1 MKVVKGFNFSKWL
14 QVDSQIYFCNI
25 MKPKVIEVAPAAT
38 HQVLDEISRNSCQD
52 KDKEEHSKYYDYDKY

>member
-1 MKVVKGFNFSKWL
+1 
-14 QVDSQIYFCNI
+14 

-38 HQVLDEISRNSCQD
+38 HQVLDEISRGSCQD